1 MKNTGTTCSNSNV
14 DSHKTKTLLIGDRKI
29 IWYDLDTTTS
39 TMDNALRM
47 VKEGSMPWTVVSA
60 DNQTSGRGTHGRTWF
75 SPKGRG
81 LWISIILPP
90 PHKAE
95 YLSNLSVLAARALIK
110 CFNEFKELHFEI
122 KPPNDV
128 IVNGRKI
135 AGILFESITSGEDV
149 SSVVLGMGV
158 NLLQNA
164 EDFENE
170 GLPDA
175 TSFFIET
182 GVVLNR
188 DSFMRSFIENFK
200 PMYEKSVLEK

>member
-1 MKNTGTTCSNSNV
+1 MKNTGTTYSNSNV
-14 DSHKTKTLLIGDRKI
+14 NSHNAKTLLIGGRKI
-29 IWYDLDTTTS
+29 IWYDLDITAS
-39 TMDNALRM
+39 TMDHALRM
-47 VKEGSMPWTVVSA
+47 VKGGCKPWTVVSA
-60 DNQTSGRGTHGRTWF
+60 ENQTSGRGTHGRTWF
-75 SPKGRG
+75 SPGGKG
-81 LWISIILPP
+81 LWISVILPP

-110 CFNEFKELHFEI
+110 SFNEFKELHFEI

-135 AGILFESITSGEDV
+135 AGILFESITSGESV

-182 GVVLNR
+182 GYVINR
-188 DSFMRSFIENFK
+188 ESFMKSFLEQFK
-200 PMYEKSVLEK
+200 PMYETSVLEK